1 MEKETVRTRVML
13 ASGDQM
19 PAKEN
24 ERQPGNRAMR
34 TERCEQGDAKKGR
47 RTAPES
53 MDAFCAVCVADA
65 VGEGV
70 ELVAVGRE
78 RQVRSKREVGVRT
91 LADAS

>member
-19 PAKEN
+19 PAGG
-24 ERQPGNRAMR
+24 QLA
-34 TERCEQGDAKKGR
+34 GR
-47 RTAPES
+47 GSIDGGRTAPES
-53 MDAFCAVCVADA
+53 MDALGAVCVADA

-70 ELVAVGRE
+70 ELVAG
-78 RQVRSKREVGVRT
+78 EVSGAGAGEDRGRT